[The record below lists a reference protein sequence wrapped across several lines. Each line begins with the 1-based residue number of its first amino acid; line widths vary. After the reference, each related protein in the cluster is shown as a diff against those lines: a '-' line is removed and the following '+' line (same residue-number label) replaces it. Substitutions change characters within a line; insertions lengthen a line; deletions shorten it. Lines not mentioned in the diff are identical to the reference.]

1 MAEPSLIFLDKALKV
16 TGRFSAFF
24 PELISL
30 EDVLVGI
37 KHYKRESDDCSQIIL
52 AKYIWTEKRWQFS
65 DGGMCTIYL
74 MLKNWLPFHFKT
86 QEITL
91 ASCFIMLAIFAY

>member
-1 MAEPSLIFLDKALKV
+1 MAQPSLIFLDKALKV

-37 KHYKRESDDCSQIIL
+37 KHYKRESDDFSQIIL
-52 AKYIWTEKRWQFS
+52 AKYV
-65 DGGMCTIYL
+65 
-74 MLKNWLPFHFKT
+74 
-86 QEITL
+86 
-91 ASCFIMLAIFAY
+91 